1 MLNQVNYP
9 VTSFYMRN
17 LANNWIPLYSYQGE
31 FYLYSPSN
39 WEDYSTLILTDST
52 IVYSSKDGC
61 LVDLITDFGQPNYTS
76 YNFKTVNNLHD
87 LVNVELFIIDPER
100 GITIWKTTHS
110 EGVDY
115 QLMVSPFIIRNSQL
129 L

>member
-1 MLNQVNYP
+1 
-9 VTSFYMRN
+9 MRN